1 MSYQNNNNKS
11 FSYSK
16 GDRSN
21 RIEPSLIIMQ
31 TDADKYTRK
40 LELERKLMNKINKK
54 YYLKS

>member
-21 RIEPSLIIMQ
+21 IIEPSLIIMQ
-31 TDADKYTRK
+31 KDADKYTRK